1 MPIPI
6 TGLFTPSG
14 GADAFDLVSW
24 HDVASHNWAA
34 TVAPDVGD
42 DSADGYVVGSLW
54 CDVTHDKAYVCLDN
68 SAGAAV
74 WTEITGAG
82 GAGAI
87 GQMGPPGFDGADGAD
102 GWPIPGPAGAAG
114 AAGAAGS
121 AGAIGQMGPPGF
133 DGADGADGWP
143 IPGPAGAAGA
153 AGAAGSAGAIG
164 QMGPPGFDGR
174 DGEDGCPIPGPP
186 GPPAPQN
193 DRVIECYI
201 TLTPVSDTIPKF
213 ISPPMPWACT
223 IISAEIKSYD
233 VCGATSQVID
243 IGKQTAANENT
254 NTFATIWATH
264 ANCLTLANTQY
275 QADTTTFDTTAMAVG
290 DRLYVFS
297 HVLGTGLVGVY
308 ISVTVRP
315 TP

>member
-87 GQMGPPGFDGADGAD
+87 GQMGPPGFDG
-102 GWPIPGPAGAAG
+102 
-114 AAGAAGS
+114 
-121 AGAIGQMGPPGF
+121 
-133 DGADGADGWP
+133 
-143 IPGPAGAAGA
+143 
-153 AGAAGSAGAIG
+153 
-164 QMGPPGFDGR
+164 R

-186 GPPAPQN
+186 GPPVPQN

>member
-82 GAGAI
+82 G
-87 GQMGPPGFDGADGAD
+87 
-102 GWPIPGPAGAAG
+102 
-114 AAGAAGS
+114 

>member
-14 GADAFDLVSW
+14 GAGAFDLVSW

-133 DGADGADGWP
+133 DG
-143 IPGPAGAAGA
+143 
-153 AGAAGSAGAIG
+153 
-164 QMGPPGFDGR
+164 R

-223 IISAEIKSYD
+223 IISAEIKSYTA
-233 VCGATSQVID
+233 CGATAQVID
-243 IGKQTAANENT
+243 IGKQTAANEDT

-264 ANCLTLANTQY
+264 GNCLTLTNTHY
-275 QADTTTFDTTAMAVG
+275 QADTTTFDTTALAVG
-290 DRLYVFS
+290 DRLYFFS
-297 HVLGTGLVGVY
+297 HVLGDGLTGAY